1 MIESGDGQRGPPAP
15 LRTLRLLGRRG
26 ENTMGQNK
34 PDIPFHSAVMP
45 EAMQAETKIQ
55 FRCHKGISCFN
66 ACCRQ
71 ADVTLA
77 PYDILRLKRR
87 LGLTSTEP
95 DAKERYSLVKEEHCK
110 GHEDPREIGPDPP
123 DFSLHRPPMR
133 LKIGRTCPR
142 SPTRRA
148 TSAQV
153 RQAPRDRNG
162 YNGWRLEP
170 GFRWALP
177 RLRDGSIL
185 KTSRM
190 SQCVASSPWVR
201 RGDR

>member
-1 MIESGDGQRGPPAP
+1 
-15 LRTLRLLGRRG
+15 
-26 ENTMGQNK
+26 MGQNK

-123 DFSLHRPPMR
+123 ISRYID
-133 LKIGRTCPR
+133 PR
-142 SPTRRA
+142 CASKSVEPALALPLGARRA
-148 TSAQV
+148 LKCDRLPEIETDTMGGAWNLDFAGLYPGCGMGQSSRPAECHSA
-153 RQAPRDRNG
+153 
-162 YNGWRLEP
+162 
-170 GFRWALP
+170 
-177 RLRDGSIL
+177 
-185 KTSRM
+185 
-190 SQCVASSPWVR
+190 SPHR
-201 RGDR
+201 RGYAGVTGRSRQFAEREPDCLS